1 MTLLDMASNFASSVA
16 QWAKAGAPVVT
27 EEQFKQRADICN
39 RCEFFD
45 PAAFGGRGRCTKCG
59 CSTYKLFLATSK
71 CPIEKWER
79 VV

>member
-71 CPIEKWER
+71 CPIEKWDQ

>member
-59 CSTYKLFLATSK
+59 CSTYKLILAPSK